1 MKKLQNEFVRTPVNC
16 LWENRVTWSEFLVFV
31 TAISISSWKEAF
43 HVNTGKKMIDV
54 IKYDSV
60 FFIIRCFQL
69 IDIPY
74 FLLDI
79 SYLETY
85 VHFSNLDSIFS
96 FRSDGPFTR
105 CMICNTMS
113 VVSLTSACG
122 CYVRVLIPV
131 KYILYYSYLKYSCPT
146 KCD

>member
-1 MKKLQNEFVRTPVNC
+1 MSLLMKKLQNEFVRTPVNC

-96 FRSDGPFTR
+96 FRSDGTFTR
-105 CMICNTMS
+105 WYAIQCLLSLSPLPVAVMSEYSFLWNTFGIIY
-113 VVSLTSACG
+113 T
-122 CYVRVLIPV
+122 
-131 KYILYYSYLKYSCPT
+131 
-146 KCD
+146 